1 MNRKFSAGRGKAAI
15 RCPET
20 VYKYTN
26 LLHELCICVNTS
38 ISSFDIFI
46 MSIVFIKII
55 ENLFM
60 IQEDIHEHSQL
71 TGPVTV
77 ARVL

>member
-1 MNRKFSAGRGKAAI
+1 
-15 RCPET
+15 
-20 VYKYTN
+20 
-26 LLHELCICVNTS
+26 
-38 ISSFDIFI
+38 

-60 IQEDIHEHSQL
+60 IQEDLHEHSQL